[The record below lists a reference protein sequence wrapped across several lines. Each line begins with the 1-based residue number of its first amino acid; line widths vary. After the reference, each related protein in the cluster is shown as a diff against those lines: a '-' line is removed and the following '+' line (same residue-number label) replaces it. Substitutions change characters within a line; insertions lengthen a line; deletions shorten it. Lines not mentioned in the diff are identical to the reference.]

1 MNTEKHESHG
11 AVAGQVD
18 CDVRPAAWW
27 RLSTLPECLPCVTVD
42 PGEAQEWRDAGHAV
56 VELGDVAA
64 ERERCART
72 PLTEGQIDDMLGEA
86 NRGFCIERDD
96 YIKAVRDAEQA
107 HGIWPNVL

>member
-1 MNTEKHESHG
+1 MDDDLTQ
-11 AVAGQVD
+11 AVVAPLQRP
-18 CDVRPAAWW
+18 VRPVAWW
-27 RLSTLPECLPCVTVD
+27 RISPLSECRPCVTTD
-42 PGEAQEWRDAGHAV
+42 EDEAQEWRDAGHAV